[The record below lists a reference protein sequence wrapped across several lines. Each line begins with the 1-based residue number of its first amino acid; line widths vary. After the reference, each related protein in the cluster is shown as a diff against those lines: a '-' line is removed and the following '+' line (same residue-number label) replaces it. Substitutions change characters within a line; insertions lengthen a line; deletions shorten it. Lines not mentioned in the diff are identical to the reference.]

1 MPVKTHKALFDLVY
15 TGFCETPETRCL
27 CRQSVTSFLV
37 NVRGTRNEERGLN
50 IIRTSFNLVRVALAL
65 AIPGFAKDHGN
76 EVVQVSWP
84 CVGNM
89 VATRE

>member
-15 TGFCETPETRCL
+15 TGFCETPEIRYVVYADNQLPVSCK
-27 CRQSVTSFLV
+27 CA
-37 NVRGTRNEERGLN
+37 RNEERGPN

-76 EVVQVSWP
+76 EVVLVSRP